1 MKIWLTVVTT
11 LMLVLSGCKGQQEQT
26 SAPNNEQTP
35 GTGMRPKPAQ
45 GLLRIE
51 GEMLRDLKI
60 TTAPVE
66 QRPGGEGIVL
76 LGELHVNE
84 NAYAEIGSPIAAR
97 VIALL
102 ASPGQQISSGQALI
116 TLQSPEVGK
125 ARSELITADVKLQL
139 ARQALERKRRLSGE
153 RIVSQREVQE
163 AEAAAAA
170 MEADVRAARSEL
182 RALGASIDPDDKSDS
197 SQFSVRSPIS
207 GLVLERTAVRGQ
219 LADPAQPLFRVGDL
233 SNLWLVVQ
241 AFERD
246 AVRLKLGLPVRITFA
261 ALPGRNFSGK
271 VRLIGKQVNPQ
282 SRTIPV
288 RVDVPNQGGL
298 LRPGMSANAWVTP
311 GADASKIL
319 AVPAA
324 AMQRTAGDW
333 VTFIPHSEDTFEIR
347 HVGRGRDLGG
357 EIEVVS
363 GLKPGETVVVDGS
376 FLLKAEADKAR
387 GEGEE
392 HEH

>member
-1 MKIWLTVVTT
+1 VIS
-11 LMLVLSGCKGQQEQT
+11 VL
-26 SAPNNEQTP
+26 A
-35 GTGMRPKPAQ
+35 
-45 GLLRIE
+45 
-51 GEMLRDLKI
+51 
-60 TTAPVE
+60 
-66 QRPGGEGIVL
+66 
-76 LGELHVNE
+76 
-84 NAYAEIGSPIAAR
+84 
-97 VIALL
+97 
-102 ASPGQQISSGQALI
+102 SSGQQVSSGQTLI
-116 TLQSPEVGK
+116 TLQSPELGK
-125 ARSELITADVKLQL
+125 SRSELIVADAKLQL

-163 AEAAAAA
+163 AEAGAAAA
-170 MEADVRAARSEL
+170 EADVRAARSEL
-182 RALGASIDPDDKSDS
+182 RALGVSIDPDDNSDS
-197 SQFSVRSPIS
+197 SQFAVRSPIN
-207 GLVLERTAVRGQ
+207 GLVLERNAVRGQ

-233 SNLWLVVQ
+233 STLWLMVQ

-246 AVRLKLGLPVRITFA
+246 AVRLRAGLPVRITFA

-271 VRLIGKQVNPQ
+271 VGMIGKQVNPQ

-288 RVDVPNQGGL
+288 RVEVRNEGGL

-311 GADASKIL
+311 ASDSSRIL

-324 AMQRTAGDW
+324 AMQRFADDW
-333 VTFIPHSEDTFEIR
+333 ITFIPQSEDTFEIR
-347 HVGRGRDLGG
+347 HVGRGRDLGS

-363 GLKPGETVVVDGS
+363 GLKRGETVVVDGS